1 MIRRNNEELV
11 AAWGNLVQRVFSQYI
26 NNFDDLDIS
35 FEYEKIDEEL
45 IEGAKNC
52 FKTTGEMIEKVE
64 LKSSLQNV
72 MAYVNSINAYL
83 NETEP
88 WKVIKEDKKRASGIL
103 HCAITSIDAC
113 ATMFTPFMPTTSKIV
128 SDAIQKEN
136 QNSWG
141 INEIKK
147 GAPLKNIGHLFK
159 KFD

>member
-1 MIRRNNEELV
+1 
-11 AAWGNLVQRVFSQYI
+11 
-26 NNFDDLDIS
+26 
-35 FEYEKIDEEL
+35 
-45 IEGAKNC
+45 
-52 FKTTGEMIEKVE
+52 MIET
-64 LKSSLQNV
+64 
-72 MAYVNSINAYL
+72 SININQAL
-83 NETEP
+83 INKISEDIIS
-88 WKVIKEDKKRASGIL
+88 KIKEDKKRASGIL

-136 QNSWG
+136 QNNWG

>member
-1 MIRRNNEELV
+1 
-11 AAWGNLVQRVFSQYI
+11 
-26 NNFDDLDIS
+26 
-35 FEYEKIDEEL
+35 
-45 IEGAKNC
+45 
-52 FKTTGEMIEKVE
+52 MIEKVE

-88 WKVIKEDKKRASGIL
+88 WKVIKEDKKRATGIL

-128 SDAIQKEN
+128 SNAIQKEDEN
-136 QNSWG
+136 IWG

-147 GAPLKNIGHLFK
+147 GAPLENIGHLFK